1 MRTSSAKGAKY
12 VSQGQVRAKR
22 STTPLDRCVI
32 RPRALKVRNRIP
44 LNMRAISLL
53 QSSVQFG
60 AAPRGGALRYRSALP
75 PQRGCRA
82 GDPGWPLATL
92 FRAVGAKSKA
102 RCINA
107 RCTSKLNS
115 RITNQRLSEMTNEK
129 SPALLRL
136 PSISRSS
143 HLPRPAP
150 ADENDHRLYACAG

>member
-22 STTPLDRCVI
+22 STTPLDRLRQ
-32 RPRALKVRNRIP
+32 RPRALKVRNRNP
-44 LNMRAISLL
+44 LNPRAMSLL

-60 AAPRGGALRYRSALP
+60 AAPRGGALRYCSALP

-92 FRAVGAKSKA
+92 FRAKGAKSKA

-107 RCTSKLNS
+107 LHFQIEFANDKWKMIRSYGAGVVSINTA
-115 RITNQRLSEMTNEK
+115 NEASQC
-129 SPALLRL
+129 SP
-136 PSISRSS
+136 
-143 HLPRPAP
+143 
-150 ADENDHRLYACAG
+150 